1 MRLSHVRF
9 TVRAMM
15 VVVAAVASV
24 AGAANEVGRRRV
36 RFRTLA
42 SAHSFQA
49 ALFTQRAQAKTQ
61 PFCGSG
67 MSLQEIEEHYARS
80 GPETLLDFRV
90 SQYYWAL
97 SRKYED
103 AAFHPW
109 FPVPP
114 DPPQPK

>member
-1 MRLSHVRF
+1 MKPPRVRF
-9 TVRAMM
+9 TVRRLML
-15 VVVAAVASV
+15 VVAAVAFV
-24 AGAANEVGRRRV
+24 AGAVNEVSRRRA
-36 RFRTLA
+36 RFTTLA
-42 SAHSFQA
+42 SAHRFQA
-49 ALFTQRAQAKTQ
+49 AFFTQRAQAKTQ

-67 MSLQEIEEHYARS
+67 MSLQEIEEQYARS

-90 SQYYWAL
+90 SQYYRAL
-97 SRKYED
+97 SRKYDD